1 MRNCTGRPSVNFG
14 QLMSGDRCAVEDTEP
29 LFAKPLTAD
38 AVHAKYG
45 GVRGSVRFY
54 PKFKKLNPIAF
65 VPAPIAV
72 DQPR

>member
-45 GVRGSVRFY
+45 GVRGRSEVAGDLFGFTRSSR
-54 PKFKKLNPIAF
+54 N
-65 VPAPIAV
+65 
-72 DQPR
+72 